1 MLAVLNSDTLIIQP
15 SLQNNG
21 QKDRITCD
29 CGMNVYQNLPIA
41 INPSL
46 QEMLIYSRYNGG
58 CAVLSKKANK
68 KGEKAMKRSEK
79 MNQQI

>member
-1 MLAVLNSDTLIIQP
+1 MLNSDTMNIKP

-29 CGMNVYQNLPIA
+29 CGMNVYQDLPITP
-41 INPSL
+41 NPWL
-46 QEMLIYSRYNGG
+46 KEMLLISRYIDG
-58 CAVLSKKANK
+58 CTILSKKANK
-68 KGEKAMKRSEK
+68 KGKKAMKRSEK